1 MCNVKLVQF
10 SSLTLITNPVKK
22 EDKKLTYIVLSFSF
36 LDHPSTGVAYIYSM
50 MHKIALHLKII
61 TFKCFVF
68 FCIVLQNTYASF
80 VLCTA
85 LEDMVYYDCRES
97 VIVVPQLVK
106 MADHTWNL
114 RWRLWHK
121 LSSTS
126 HGYMFVL

>member
-36 LDHPSTGVAYIYSM
+36 LDHPSTGVAYIYSTM

-80 VLCTA
+80 VPCTA

-114 RWRLWHK
+114 RWRL
-121 LSSTS
+121 
-126 HGYMFVL
+126 